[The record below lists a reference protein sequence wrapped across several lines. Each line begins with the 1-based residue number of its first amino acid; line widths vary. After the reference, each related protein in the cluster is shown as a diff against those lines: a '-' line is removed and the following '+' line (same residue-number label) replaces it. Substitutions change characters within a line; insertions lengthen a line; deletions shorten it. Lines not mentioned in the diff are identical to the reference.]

1 MLSATSEYALRALTR
16 LAQLPRSDGILGRDL
31 AKSTGV
37 PQQYLAKI
45 MLALRNAGLVLATRG
60 TGGGYMLLRPA
71 DAIHLIDVVS
81 LFEGPSTWP
90 HCLLRADHKCSSASP
105 CPAHAHWGKVR
116 DGYLEFLERTTLN
129 DISHASA
136 HESQLTRPVRRKREI
151 KRSANA

>member
-1 MLSATSEYALRALTR
+1 MLSATSEYALRALTH
-16 LAQLPRSDGILGRDL
+16 LAQVSRSEVILGRDL

-45 MLALRNAGLVLATRG
+45 MLTLRNAGLVLATRG

-81 LFEGPSTWP
+81 LFEGPSTRP
-90 HCLLRADHKCSSASP
+90 QCLLRSDHKCTAADP
-105 CPAHAHWGKVR
+105 CRAHTQWSKVR

-129 DISHASA
+129 DISRERA
-136 HESQLTRPVRRKREI
+136 HESQLTRPLRRKP
-151 KRSANA
+151 ANKKPVNA

>member
-16 LAQLPRSDGILGRDL
+16 LAQLSRNEVMLGRDL
-31 AKSTGV
+31 ARDAGV

-71 DAIHLIDVVS
+71 DAVHLIDVVS

-90 HCLLRADHKCSSASP
+90 SCLLRAGRQCNSKNP
-105 CPAHAHWGKVR
+105 CAAHVHWGKVR
-116 DGYLEFLERTTLN
+116 DGYLEFLERTTLF
-129 DISHASA
+129 DISHQT
-136 HESQLTRPVRRKREI
+136 HHSQITRGARRP
-151 KRSANA
+151 RSNS

>member
-16 LAQLPRSDGILGRDL
+16 LAQLPRGDAILGRDL
-31 AKSTGV
+31 AKATGV
-37 PQQYLAKI
+37 PSQYLAKI

-90 HCLLRADHKCSSASP
+90 HCLLRGDKKCTSANP
-105 CPAHAHWGKVR
+105 CAAHSHWGKVR
-116 DGYLEFLERTTLN
+116 DGYLEFLEHTTLN
-129 DISHASA
+129 DISKDTA
-136 HESQLTRPVRRKREI
+136 HDTQITRPMRHKRNG
-151 KRSANA
+151 KVTAHA